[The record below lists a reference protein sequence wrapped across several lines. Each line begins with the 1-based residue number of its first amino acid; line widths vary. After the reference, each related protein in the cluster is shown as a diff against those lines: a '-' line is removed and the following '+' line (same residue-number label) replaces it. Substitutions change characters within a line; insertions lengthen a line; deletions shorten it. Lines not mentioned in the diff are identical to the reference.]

1 MDSLFCLNTG
11 FTSNDRNNV
20 KKTFIVNAHTLYFY
34 LQKADACDCYRTEIA
49 SAAIDGAVIAGF
61 KFLKSVFSKILLLKP
76 LLFKKGAIISTQTSR
91 LNRYFL
97 PLPFW

>member
-20 KKTFIVNAHTLYFY
+20 RKTFIHNAHALYFY
-34 LQKADACDCYRTEIA
+34 LQKGKTCNCHSAVIA
-49 SAAIDGAVIAGF
+49 SAAINSAVVDTP
-61 KFLKSVFSKILLLKP
+61 KFLKFLFSKSLLSKP
-76 LLFKKGAIISTQTSR
+76 LSFKKGSVISTQASR
-91 LNRYFL
+91 PSRYFL

>member
-20 KKTFIVNAHTLYFY
+20 KKTFIHNAHTLYFY
-34 LQKADACDCYRTEIA
+34 LQKGKTCNCP
-49 SAAIDGAVIAGF
+49 SSVIDGAVVDTT
-61 KFLKSVFSKILLLKP
+61 KFLKLLLSKFLLLKP
-76 LLFKKGAIISTQTSR
+76 LLFKKGSVISTQASR
-91 LNRYFL
+91 HSRYFL

>member
-20 KKTFIVNAHTLYFY
+20 KKTFIHNAHTLYFY
-34 LQKADACDCYRTEIA
+34 LQKGKTCNCPSAEIN
-49 SAAIDGAVIAGF
+49 GAVITSAVIDIP
-61 KFLKSVFSKILLLKP
+61 KFLKFLISKFLLLKP
-76 LLFKKGAIISTQTSR
+76 LFFKKGSVISTQASR
-91 LNRYFL
+91 HSRYFL

>member
-20 KKTFIVNAHTLYFY
+20 KKTFIHNAHTLYFY
-34 LQKADACDCYRTEIA
+34 LQKGKACSYA
-49 SAAIDGAVIAGF
+49 SAAIDSAVINTF
-61 KFLKSVFSKILLLKP
+61 KFLKFLFSKLLLLKP
-76 LLFKKGAIISTQTSR
+76 LLFKKGSVISTQASR
-91 LNRYFL
+91 HSRYFL

>member
-20 KKTFIVNAHTLYFY
+20 KKTFIFNAYTLYFY
-34 LQKADACDCYRTEIA
+34 LQKGKTCNSPNAAIA
-49 SAAIDGAVIAGF
+49 STVIDGAVIDTP
-61 KFLKSVFSKILLLKP
+61 KFLKFLFSKYLLLKP
-76 LLFKKGAIISTQTSR
+76 LLFKKGAVISTQAPRTS
-91 LNRYFL
+91 RYFL